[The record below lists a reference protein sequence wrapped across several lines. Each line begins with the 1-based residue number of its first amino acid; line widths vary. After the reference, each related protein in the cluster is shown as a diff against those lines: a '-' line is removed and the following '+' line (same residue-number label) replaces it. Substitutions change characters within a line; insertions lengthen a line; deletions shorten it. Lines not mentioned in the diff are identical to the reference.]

1 MHQLTKTDFKYYLDC
16 PESIW
21 LLKNKP
27 QVYPKG
33 EFSLFAEKL
42 INEGYEVEAYAK
54 QLFANGLDLPE
65 YGSPTETQ
73 QALTD
78 KYRVYFQPSFSTNKD
93 IFARIDILER
103 LADGTWHIYEVKSST
118 SVEFILPV
126 HSDTLKEAKTLS
138 FLG

>member
-16 PESIW
+16 PETIW

-27 QVYPKG
+27 EVYPKG

-54 QLFANGLDLPE
+54 QLFPNGLDLPE
-65 YGSPTETQ
+65 YGSPTATLN
-73 QALTD
+73 ALTNAHN
-78 KYRVYFQPSFSTNKD
+78 VYFQPSFITSKN

-103 LADGTWHIYEVKSST
+103 LADGTWHIKILWFFVHINST
-118 SVEFILPV
+118 LQKPS
-126 HSDTLKEAKTLS
+126 
-138 FLG
+138 

>member
-93 IFARIDILER
+93 IFARID
-103 LADGTWHIYEVKSST
+103 K
-118 SVEFILPV
+118 
-126 HSDTLKEAKTLS
+126 
-138 FLG
+138 

>member
-42 INEGYEVEAYAK
+42 IKEGYDLK
-54 QLFANGLDLPE
+54 QENDL
-65 YGSPTETQ
+65 T
-73 QALTD
+73 
-78 KYRVYFQPSFSTNKD
+78 
-93 IFARIDILER
+93 I
-103 LADGTWHIYEVKSST
+103 
-118 SVEFILPV
+118 
-126 HSDTLKEAKTLS
+126 
-138 FLG
+138 

>member
-42 INEGYEVEAYAK
+42 IKEGYEVEAYAK
-54 QLFANGLDLPE
+54 LLFSNGLDLPE
-65 YGSPTETQ
+65 YGSPTQTQ
-73 QALTD
+73 NALTD
-78 KYRVYFQPSFSTNKD
+78 THNVYFQPSFSTNKD

-103 LADGTWHIYEVKSST
+103 LTDGTWHIYEVKSST
-118 SVEFILPV
+118 
-126 HSDTLKEAKTLS
+126 TKTMI
-138 FLG
+138 